1 MRPEIQLYASENFTP
16 SLYASLQRA
25 LELFDE
31 LNVEEAED
39 DFISL
44 LMVHDTKDPTQT
56 CNEFIDKL
64 NEYLDQLVSLHAV
77 KLDDDILLH
86 KKLDI
91 LEGLVSIE
99 HYMDVEGLLATLEI
113 PQEPEEK
120 LASILELVYS
130 LDPDEIFPLIES
142 VDDAL
147 FIKISEIKNRQK
159 DIESN
164 ELDKDLLDKVKLA
177 SKFYVSIEYTP
188 VIFKLIKDGTINIG
202 ETISAYLPLF
212 KQSELFNKMD
222 SLNKAKEL
230 FATFIISS
238 DGYLNPLQTYNEYSD
253 DLFDDINTIT
263 SVSSGMGKVLND
275 FNSYCQSIP
284 VKVNL

>member
-25 LELFDE
+25 FELFDE
-31 LNVEEAED
+31 LNVEEADD

-44 LMVHDTKDPTQT
+44 LMMHDTKDPTQT

-64 NEYLDQLVSLHAV
+64 NEYLDQLVSMHTVVLSE
-77 KLDDDILLH
+77 DILLH

-91 LEGLVSIE
+91 LEGLTSIE
-99 HYMDVEGLLATLEI
+99 YYMDVEGLLSVLEI

-120 LASILELVYS
+120 LASVLELVYS

-142 VDDAL
+142 VDDSL

-159 DIESN
+159 DLVSN

-177 SKFYVSIEYTP
+177 SKFYISIEYTP
-188 VIFKLIKDGTINIG
+188 VIFKLIKDGAINIG
-202 ETISAYLPLF
+202 ESISAYLPLY

-238 DGYLNPLQTYNEYSD
+238 DGYLNPLQTYNEY
-253 DLFDDINTIT
+253 I
-263 SVSSGMGKVLND
+263 
-275 FNSYCQSIP
+275 
-284 VKVNL
+284 